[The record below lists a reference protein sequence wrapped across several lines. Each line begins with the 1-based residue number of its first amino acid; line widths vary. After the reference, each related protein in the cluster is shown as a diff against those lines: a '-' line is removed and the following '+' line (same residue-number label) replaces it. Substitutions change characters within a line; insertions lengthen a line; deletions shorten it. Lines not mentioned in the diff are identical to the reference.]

1 MPALLSLLHDPK
13 YRLAFRSIA
22 LVLFAGVVI
31 AGSIPGARAE
41 VGLYVTGLVLH
52 GLTYAF
58 LAILWFLGSS
68 GNTAARALKAVL
80 AIALMGALDELVQSF
95 LPYRSGDIRDW
106 MIDVTAA
113 TIASLLLAACLPKAA
128 AVPQQ

>member
-13 YRLAFRSIA
+13 YRLALRSIA

-41 VGLYVTGLVLH
+41 VGLYLTGLVLH

-58 LAILWFLGSS
+58 LASLWFLGSTGS
-68 GNTAARALKAVL
+68 AAARALKAVL
-80 AIALMGALDELVQSF
+80 AIALMGAFDELVQSF

-106 MIDVTAA
+106 MIDVSAA
-113 TIASLLLAACLPKAA
+113 AIASSILAVCMLKAA
-128 AVPQQ
+128 PVRQQ